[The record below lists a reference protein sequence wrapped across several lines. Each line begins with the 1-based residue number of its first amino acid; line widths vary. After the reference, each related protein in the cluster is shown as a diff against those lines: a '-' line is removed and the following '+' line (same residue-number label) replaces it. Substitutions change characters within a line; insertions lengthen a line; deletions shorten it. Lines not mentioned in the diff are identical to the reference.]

1 MKIIALI
8 IGIIMGII
16 YYVIMEHTLPK
27 NINCTFN
34 NYYIDIFAFI
44 CGILLLY
51 MGYNLYNDYILICF
65 GTGLI
70 VEHILQFI

>member
-34 NYYIDIFAFI
+34 NYYIDIFTFI
-44 CGILLLY
+44 CGILLY
-51 MGYNLYNDYILICF
+51 KGYNLYNDYILICF
-65 GTGLI
+65 GVGLI